1 MWKRLSLQSRIFI
14 LLGALILT
22 ALAGGLVTVWHTDAI
37 DSLVTDLIN
46 QNVASYQAA
55 ARLELALLR
64 QKGYVTYFSLD
75 QDPEWLVSLS
85 EYHQAFL
92 EGLAQAQASA
102 ATPYL
107 QDLLKEIAE
116 GYEDYRQGREQVIAL
131 YQQGQGQEGA
141 ERHRQLRQKFQHLFL
156 LCDRYKLIHERRIAE
171 AKLQSRFQAKL
182 ITNTVWLLLPGI
194 ATLGLLLGYIL
205 VKQILGPIRQLLVY
219 SDAEQLAGS
228 SFNEVQALSQTV
240 HTLREDMDLAQ
251 TQLKRSQHTL
261 LQSEKL
267 AMVGKLAAGV
277 AHSIRNPLT
286 SVKMRLYSMRRHL
299 NLTPE
304 QQEDL
309 EVISQE
315 IGHIDAIVRNFLE
328 YSRPPKLK
336 VQKVSPST
344 VVDWAIALLRP
355 RLESYQVTVT
365 VQRRAPL
372 PEIWADPDQLKEVLI
387 NLMVNACEAMG
398 KNGKIQITEEE
409 DFLAGI
415 GRVVRLQVQ
424 DSGPGIPLSI
434 QEKIFQPFFSSKEEG
449 TGLGLSIAA
458 RIIEEHG
465 GSIRV
470 QSSPGQG
477 ATFVIMLPLRKIKNG
492 QYLDS

>member
-37 DSLVTDLIN
+37 DSLVTDLVN

-55 ARLELALLR
+55 ASLELALLR

-75 QDPEWLVSLS
+75 QDPEWLDNLA
-85 EYHQAFL
+85 EYHRAFL

-102 ATPYL
+102 TTPYMKE
-107 QDLLKEIAE
+107 LLHEIGAS
-116 GYEDYRQGREQVIAL
+116 YEDYCQGREQVIAL
-131 YQQGQGQEGA
+131 YQQGRRQEGA
-141 ERHRQLRQKFQHLFL
+141 AQHHQLREKFKNLFL

-171 AKLQSRFQAKL
+171 AKLESRFQAKL

-194 ATLGLLLGYIL
+194 AILGLLLGFTL
-205 VKQILGPIRQLLVY
+205 VRQILGPIRQLLVD
-219 SDAEQLAGS
+219 SNPAQLPGS
-228 SFNEVQALSQTV
+228 ALNEVQALSQTV

-336 VQKVSPST
+336 VQKISPST

-355 RLESYQVTVT
+355 RLEAYHVAVTVS
-365 VQRRAPL
+365 RRAPL
-372 PEIWADPDQLKEVLI
+372 PEIWVDPDQLKEVLI

-398 KNGKIQITEEE
+398 KNGQIHLSEEE

-415 GRVVRLQVQ
+415 GRVVRLRVQ
-424 DSGPGIPLSI
+424 DTGPGIPASI

-465 GSIRV
+465 GSIQV
-470 QSSPGQG
+470 QSKPGQG
-477 ATFVIMLPLRKIKNG
+477 AAFVITLPLRKIKNG
-492 QYLDS
+492 QHLDS